1 MGLKGLRPFH
11 LPLMNYLIL
20 AFIAQNYLLYY
31 TAYMKKRENLFR
43 PYWGKRHILIIVI
56 AILVLASAAFCTAKT
71 FLPAFTPLWVALI
84 VAAIVVIV
92 TSFLN
97 MKKQVNISGLR
108 WSVKELISIFCG
120 LLLGIYIVWYLST
133 ILEYTVFLS
142 TAAII
147 VTGIAGIIA
156 ALSLKRT
163 IDTVR
168 PFITLTKTELLLD
181 ESLHEGVMRLNI
193 RNTGS
198 TPAEKLIQETL
209 DEQVRTTKGKF
220 ILTTISS
227 SISRIEKKR

>member
-1 MGLKGLRPFH
+1 
-11 LPLMNYLIL
+11 
-20 AFIAQNYLLYY
+20 
-31 TAYMKKRENLFR
+31 
-43 PYWGKRHILIIVI
+43 
-56 AILVLASAAFCTAKT
+56 
-71 FLPAFTPLWVALI
+71 
-84 VAAIVVIV
+84 
-92 TSFLN
+92 

-198 TPAEKLIQETL
+198 TPAEKYQL
-209 DEQVRTTKGKF
+209 
-220 ILTTISS
+220 S
-227 SISRIEKKR
+227 